1 MSQRFLLS
9 GYDAKRCQRRVHNEH
24 DPTIEKVDWEPPED
38 LQKRFDDGRAFE
50 ADVFARLRL
59 ALSPD
64 RWRDIS
70 QVQGKQAA
78 IAATV
83 AAMDDGVELI
93 LGGWLP
99 DDTEGGRAGRPDLL
113 LRLGSREAT
122 VYVPGD
128 VKAHRTARTTKTGKL
143 RYSTLAAP
151 ASVLEAEGLA
161 PLASDRIDDYL
172 QLAHYWRMLEACG
185 RAPAAPPARGFI
197 IGSDDMVDLDPNGH
211 VLVWYDLEASLFPT
225 FSRRQG
231 KARRTALERYDFEFG
246 IRHEIA
252 TVASSRTGS
261 VDDPA
266 PLVNPIFTD
275 ECDYCP
281 WYDYCLGVAGDAAS
295 AHIKSGRLS
304 VREWRALDQL
314 GVTTLEDLA
323 ALDPTDS
330 TFQGAYLPEVAHLG
344 EKAIGRLAAA
354 VRRAG
359 MVMRGETLVRQTD
372 GSIDLPSADV
382 EIDFDIEDAEGRVY
396 LWGALV
402 RDGDAEPVYV
412 PTVSWEPLDE
422 VSERDL
428 AQRFLNWIRELVAR
442 AAEEGRTVRAYHYS
456 SHEVSNLKRI
466 LGSEATTDLS
476 GVFSDLLPVMQE
488 HYFAVAG
495 HGLKK
500 VAPAF
505 GFHWRDE
512 EPSGLLSQLWYLEA
526 ISGDGPAATA
536 ARMRILAYNE
546 DDVRATAAIRGG
558 LHHQLP

>member
-1 MSQRFLLS
+1 MSARFLLT

-24 DPTIEKVDWEPPED
+24 DPTIEQVDWEPPED
-38 LQKRFDDGRAFE
+38 LQKRFADGRAFE
-50 ADVFARLRL
+50 AAVFDRLRQSL
-59 ALSPD
+59 PAD
-64 RWRDIS
+64 RWRDLS
-70 QVQGKQAA
+70 QVQGKRAA

-99 DDTEGGRAGRPDLL
+99 DDTAGGRTGRPDLL
-113 LRLGSREAT
+113 LRLDAGGVPS
-122 VYVPGD
+122 YVPGD
-128 VKAHRTARTTKTGKL
+128 VKAHKTTQARKTGRL
-143 RYSTLAAP
+143 RYSTLADP
-151 ASVLEAEGLA
+151 ASVHEADGLA
-161 PLASDRIDDYL
+161 PLGHDRIDDYL
-172 QLAHYWRMLEACG
+172 QLAHYWRMLNACG
-185 RAPAAPPARGFI
+185 RAPTTHPPRGFI
-197 IGSDDMVDLDPNGH
+197 IGTDGLVDLDPSGY
-211 VLVWYDLEASLFPT
+211 VLAWYDLDVPLFAT

-231 KARRTALERYDFEFG
+231 RAKRSALERYDFEFG

-252 TVASSRTGS
+252 SVASRRNGS
-261 VDDPA
+261 VNDPD
-266 PLVNPIFTD
+266 PVVNPIFTD

-304 VREWRALDQL
+304 VREWRALNQL
-314 GVTTLEDLA
+314 GVSTLDDLA
-323 ALDPTDS
+323 GLNPADAE
-330 TFQGAYLPEVAHLG
+330 FREAYLPEVAHLG
-344 EKAIGRLAAA
+344 EKAIERLATA

-359 MVMRGETLVRQTD
+359 MVLRGETLARQTE
-372 GSIDLPSADV
+372 GPIDLPTADV

-402 RDGDAEPVYV
+402 RDDDAEPVYL

-422 VSERDL
+422 ESEREL
-428 AQRFLNWIRELVAR
+428 ALRFVQSIREIIAR
-442 AAEEGRTVRAYHYS
+442 AEGRTVRAYHYS
-456 SHEVSNLKRI
+456 SHEISNLKRI
-466 LGSEATTDLS
+466 LGPNAISDLS
-476 GVFSDLLPVMQE
+476 DVFADLLPVMQK

-526 ISGDGPAATA
+526 VSGDGPAAVTA
-536 ARMRILAYNE
+536 RVRILAYNE
-546 DDVRATAAIRGG
+546 DDVRATAAVRSGIR
-558 LHHQLP
+558 H